1 MLKVFVIISLLTPN
15 GDIIVHQ
22 KIEKDSMSSCLIHLS
37 MMTHSSEV
45 KTQAQIIKNNGN
57 SAVVG
62 CVTEV
67 L

>member
-1 MLKVFVIISLLTPN
+1 MLKVFVVISLLTPN

-22 KIEKDSMSSCLIHLS
+22 KIEKDSLSSCQIHLS
-37 MMTHSSEV
+37 MMMNNFEV
-45 KTQAQIIKNNGN
+45 KKQAQIIKNNGN